1 MNRRKVFNTV
11 GRINIINSVL
21 MIIPLI
27 VSLIYQETCALSF
40 LMAVVLSFVFGL
52 LLLLIT
58 KTKNN
63 LIYANEGFA
72 IVVLTW
78 VTMSLFG
85 ALPFYFSGEIP
96 SYIDAFFE
104 TVSGFTTTGASILT
118 DIGSMSK
125 GLLFWRSFTHWI
137 GGMGVLVFVTAFL
150 PSISD
155 RSIHILRAE
164 MPGPTVDKLVP
175 RARDTAKIL
184 YLIYIALTFVEI
196 ILLMFGGM
204 SLYESLIHAFGSAGT
219 GGFGIKGDSIA
230 GYNSYIQW
238 VITVFMF
245 IFGINFNLFYL
256 LIIKKVKYV
265 FKSTELRVYTAIV
278 LVSIAIITVNIYSMT
293 SGFAEALRLSSFQVS
308 SIVTTTGF
316 STVDFNLWPTLS
328 KSVLI
333 ILMFIGACAGSTAG
347 GLKVSRVI
355 MIFKLIGKE
364 IKYMI
369 HPRSVSSVRFEGKN
383 VDGKTQR
390 SVVVYFAVY
399 MFCFFGIFLLISLNS
414 FDIETNFTATLA
426 CFNNIGPGLGQ
437 VGPISNFSAFSDFST
452 FILSIAMLM
461 GRLEIFPML
470 IVMTPS
476 VWVKK

>member
-63 LIYANEGFA
+63 LIYAKEGFA

-245 IFGINFNLFYL
+245 LFGINFNLFYL

>member
-1 MNRRKVFNTV
+1 
-11 GRINIINSVL
+11 
-21 MIIPLI
+21 
-27 VSLIYQETCALSF
+27 
-40 LMAVVLSFVFGL
+40 
-52 LLLLIT
+52 
-58 KTKNN
+58 
-63 LIYANEGFA
+63 
-72 IVVLTW
+72 
-78 VTMSLFG
+78 
-85 ALPFYFSGEIP
+85 
-96 SYIDAFFE
+96 
-104 TVSGFTTTGASILT
+104 
-118 DIGSMSK
+118 MSK
-125 GLLFWRSFTHWI
+125 
-137 GGMGVLVFVTAFL
+137 M
-150 PSISD
+150 
-155 RSIHILRAE
+155 
-164 MPGPTVDKLVP
+164 
-175 RARDTAKIL
+175 
-184 YLIYIALTFVEI
+184 
-196 ILLMFGGM
+196 
-204 SLYESLIHAFGSAGT
+204 
-219 GGFGIKGDSIA
+219 IKGDSIA

-245 IFGINFNLFYL
+245 LFGINFNLFYL

>member
-63 LIYANEGFA
+63 LIYAKEGFA

-204 SLYESLIHAFGSAGT
+204 SLYESLVHAFGSAGT

-245 IFGINFNLFYL
+245 LFGINFNLFYL

>member
-1 MNRRKVFNTV
+1 
-11 GRINIINSVL
+11 

-63 LIYANEGFA
+63 LIYAKEGFA

-245 IFGINFNLFYL
+245 LFGINFNLFYL